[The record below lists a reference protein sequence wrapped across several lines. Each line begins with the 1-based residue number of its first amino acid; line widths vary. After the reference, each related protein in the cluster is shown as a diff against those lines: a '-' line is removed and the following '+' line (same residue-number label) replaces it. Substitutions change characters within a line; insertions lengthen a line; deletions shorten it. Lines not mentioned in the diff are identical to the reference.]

1 MKKENLENE
10 KIQTNVTEE
19 VKSEDLQKCGEQDTK
34 KESDEPAWRS
44 RALNFLDLTFD
55 NEETTLICYQY
66 SRLFDDQWTA
76 FVPYQSYSHFT
87 SPKPDLKSIILGS
100 LDNLEVGVY
109 RFKLLSIFK
118 YHYFWYLY
126 IANYE
131 YEIEDF
137 PVLEIKVFEKNGVK
151 GFEVIDCYD
160 IEEKLVE
167 NEI

>member
-1 MKKENLENE
+1 MKKDLLQDE
-10 KIQTNVTEE
+10 KIQTNTAEE
-19 VKSEDLQKCGEQDTK
+19 SKSENLPQCCEQDSK
-34 KESDEPAWRS
+34 EESDVSAWRS
-44 RALNFLDLTFD
+44 RALNFLALTFD
-55 NEETTLICYQY
+55 NDETILICYQY

-76 FVPYQSYSHFT
+76 FVPYQSYVHFT

-126 IANYE
+126 FSNFE
-131 YEIEDF
+131 YELEEF

-160 IEEKLVE
+160 IEEKIE
-167 NEI
+167 KNEI

>member
-1 MKKENLENE
+1 MKKDLLQDE
-10 KIQTNVTEE
+10 KIQTNPSEE
-19 VKSEDLQKCGEQDTK
+19 IKSENLQKCCEQDS
-34 KESDEPAWRS
+34 KEKSGVPAWRS
-44 RALNFLDLTFD
+44 RAVAFLNMTFA
-55 NEETTLICYQY
+55 NEETTLISYQY

-76 FVPYQSYSHFT
+76 FVPYQSYVHFT

-131 YEIEDF
+131 YEIEEF